1 LTGTN
6 VQCTIEWITKG
17 EEIDH
22 LRNIAVMV
30 FKVAKDIESLLETQQ
45 PAKALTGQAVATAA
59 GHIVSK
65 GVI

>member
-1 LTGTN
+1 
-6 VQCTIEWITKG
+6 
-17 EEIDH
+17 
-22 LRNIAVMV
+22 MV